1 MSELKPNP
9 KNSSLGPKMAQNDEK
24 SRVNQIVRIEDN
36 LGNDSY
42 SCI

>member
-1 MSELKPNP
+1 MSELTPNP
-9 KNSSLGPKMAQNDEK
+9 KNSPLGPKMAQNDEK
-24 SRVNQIVRIEDN
+24 SQVNQTVRIEDN